1 MEAERAFTSNSA
13 HEFRTPLAGA
23 LAQTQLLKAELT
35 DRRSLRRISDVEG
48 SLQKLIRLVEKLMQL
63 ARVDARIG
71 LSSNSVDMRQ
81 LLSSIVEELQRSA
94 RTNERLRYENS
105 AVRKVHLKI
114 SEDAF
119 AIAIRNLIE
128 NALIH
133 GDAQK
138 PVYVEL
144 RPYGEIQISNHGRVL
159 DADELVSVQSRFKR
173 GKTNAEGTGLGLS
186 IATELIGQMSGRL
199 VLKSPAPQLGE
210 GVQAIIIWP
219 QG

>member
-1 MEAERAFTSNSA
+1 
-13 HEFRTPLAGA
+13 
-23 LAQTQLLKAELT
+23 
-35 DRRSLRRISDVEG
+35 
-48 SLQKLIRLVEKLMQL
+48 MQL

-71 LSSNSVDMRQ
+71 LSSNSVDMGQ
-81 LLSSIVEELQRSA
+81 LLSLIVEELQRSA
-94 RTNERLRYENS
+94 RTNKRLRYENS
-105 AVRKVHLKI
+105 AVMKVHLKI
-114 SEDAF
+114 NEDAF

-133 GDAQK
+133 GDAEK

-144 RPYGEIQISNHGRVL
+144 RPDGEIQISNHGRVL

-186 IATELIGQMSGRL
+186 IASELIGQMNGRL

-210 GVQAIIIWP
+210 GVQVIITWP
-219 QG
+219 HS